1 MELVLN
7 NGFCNL
13 SMDEMNLV
21 NAGGWREFGYALGG
35 SITTVAGVAGVIV
48 SPGLGGKLT
57 SGAAAVSGIAT
68 VVDGWTAK

>member
-1 MELVLN
+1 MEQLLEEELFLV
-7 NGFCNL
+7 
-13 SMDEMNLV
+13 D
-21 NAGGWREFGYALGG
+21 GGKNWWYIVGG
-35 SITTVAGVAGVIV
+35 SITTVAGVIV

>member
-1 MELVLN
+1 MEQLLEEELFLV
-7 NGFCNL
+7 
-13 SMDEMNLV
+13 D
-21 NAGGWREFGYALGG
+21 GGKNWWYIVGG

-57 SGAAAVSGIAT
+57 SGAAAVSGIAI

>member
-1 MELVLN
+1 MIRRKNGTIIRRRTILV
-7 NGFCNL
+7 
-13 SMDEMNLV
+13 D
-21 NAGGWREFGYALGG
+21 GGKNWWYIVGG

>member
-1 MELVLN
+1 MEQLLEEELFLV
-7 NGFCNL
+7 
-13 SMDEMNLV
+13 D
-21 NAGGWREFGYALGG
+21 GGKNWWYIVGG

-57 SGAAAVSGIAT
+57 SGVSGIAT

>member
-1 MELVLN
+1 MEQLLEEELFLV
-7 NGFCNL
+7 
-13 SMDEMNLV
+13 D
-21 NAGGWREFGYALGG
+21 GG